1 MRVMFIGHKAV
12 SSLAFSPNGRFLV
25 SASASV
31 RKWNIRDGS
40 SKVLPV
46 TRPPRSFTSV
56 AFSPD
61 GRYVAAGNYDRS
73 LWIWDS
79 RTHRLVAK
87 WLGHAR
93 SVSCIEFTPDG
104 KGLLSGG
111 LDKTIKYWD
120 VSLLGNRQGVSTGP
134 IVNEEQGFPL
144 VRNFLGHK
152 VCVVVLLLSRKVD

>member
-1 MRVMFIGHKAV
+1 MAV
-12 SSLAFSPNGRFLV
+12 SPSGRSLV
-25 SASASV
+25 SASFDRSV

-46 TRPPRSFTSV
+46 IGSPGIFTSV

-61 GRYVAAGNYDRS
+61 GWYVAVGNYDES
-73 LWIWDS
+73 LWIWES

-87 WLGHAR
+87 WSGHTN

-111 LDKTIKYWD
+111 LDKAVKYWD
-120 VSLLGNRQGVSTGP
+120 VSLLGNRRGSGVPARTIEGCP
-134 IVNEEQGFPL
+134 E
-144 VRNFLGHK
+144 VRRFLGHI
-152 VCVVVLLLSRKVD
+152 VRYFLILSCDVD